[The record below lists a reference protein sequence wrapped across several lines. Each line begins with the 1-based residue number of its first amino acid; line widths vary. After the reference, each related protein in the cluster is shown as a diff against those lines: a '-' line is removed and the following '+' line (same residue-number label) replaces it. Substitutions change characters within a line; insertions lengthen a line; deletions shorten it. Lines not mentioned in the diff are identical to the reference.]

1 MKFINHLSIVL
12 FYYLIGLTATA
23 QPSVEVEEVV
33 AAAIK
38 MNYDVQLFKNT
49 SSLVGND
56 RRYAFGLFLPTL
68 NATGQYITNNNNT
81 RNITFSDIETVREGV
96 KSTNTQGSAQLVWTH
111 FDGTKMFATRKRLTE
126 LAALGEINVRNQ
138 MMNTVAAI
146 MTTYYNIARQKQ
158 QLEAL
163 GELQSVSEERVKL
176 AERKLQVGTGGKPEL
191 LQARIDLNAI
201 RTSVLAQKTLIQQL
215 KDQMNGSLAMSLPEV
230 YDVSDTI
237 PLNLGLSLDEIT
249 TDIENTNMQLASVR
263 KNIEVFEA
271 ALHESRAL
279 RSPVINLVSAYNYNQ
294 TQNELQINPAS
305 QKFTKSQGYNLGVSM
320 TVPILNGMNV
330 TRQISAAKINLDRQK
345 IIYEQQRTL
354 MLVGVKNAFVNYDNA
369 RRTLIIEEE
378 TILLA
383 RENVTIM
390 LEGFKRGINTFIELR
405 TAQQSLADA
414 YNRLIAARYNTKV
427 SEIELLRLKGALLR

>member
-96 KSTNTQGSAQLVWTH
+96 KSTNTQGSAQLVWTL

-158 QLEAL
+158 
-163 GELQSVSEERVKL
+163 
-176 AERKLQVGTGGKPEL
+176 
-191 LQARIDLNAI
+191 
-201 RTSVLAQKTLIQQL
+201 
-215 KDQMNGSLAMSLPEV
+215 
-230 YDVSDTI
+230 
-237 PLNLGLSLDEIT
+237 
-249 TDIENTNMQLASVR
+249 
-263 KNIEVFEA
+263 
-271 ALHESRAL
+271 
-279 RSPVINLVSAYNYNQ
+279 
-294 TQNELQINPAS
+294 
-305 QKFTKSQGYNLGVSM
+305 
-320 TVPILNGMNV
+320 
-330 TRQISAAKINLDRQK
+330 
-345 IIYEQQRTL
+345 
-354 MLVGVKNAFVNYDNA
+354 
-369 RRTLIIEEE
+369 
-378 TILLA
+378 
-383 RENVTIM
+383 
-390 LEGFKRGINTFIELR
+390 
-405 TAQQSLADA
+405 
-414 YNRLIAARYNTKV
+414 
-427 SEIELLRLKGALLR
+427 